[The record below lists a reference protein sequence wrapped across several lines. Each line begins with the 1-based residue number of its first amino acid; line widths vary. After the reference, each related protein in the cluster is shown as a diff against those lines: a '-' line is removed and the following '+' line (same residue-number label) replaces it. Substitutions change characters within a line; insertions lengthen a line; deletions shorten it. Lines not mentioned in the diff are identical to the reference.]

1 MALTVRGWIVPKL
14 FYILILEKHV
24 CRPSLLSLYV
34 SLHKILYLV
43 ALQRISVCL
52 PCTHPPWNCLQA
64 FAGRPV
70 LGMLVNNVEAFKT
83 ALRNS
88 GWREAR
94 LEDTL
99 DTNSKPNSGTEL
111 TGVLVRLSLCT

>member
-1 MALTVRGWIVPKL
+1 ME
-14 FYILILEKHV
+14 F
-24 CRPSLLSLYV
+24 V
-34 SLHKILYLV
+34 SKYLKE
-43 ALQRISVCL
+43 
-52 PCTHPPWNCLQA
+52 
-64 FAGRPV
+64 GPV
-70 LGMLVNNVEAFKT
+70 LAGMLVNNVEAFKT

-111 TGVLVRLSLCT
+111 TGVLVRLSLCA